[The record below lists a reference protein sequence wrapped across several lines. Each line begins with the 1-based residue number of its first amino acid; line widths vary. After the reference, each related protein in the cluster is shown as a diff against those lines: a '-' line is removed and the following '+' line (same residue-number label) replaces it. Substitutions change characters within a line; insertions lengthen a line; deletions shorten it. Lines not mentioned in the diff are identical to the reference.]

1 MLTEAPPNTSDPQT
15 PMQPDSPLE
24 FNPLLPEFRQNPYP
38 TYHRFRD
45 ADPVHWG
52 EFFGFW
58 VITRYDDIVT
68 MLRHSKASANPRDW
82 ERFDDYVESLG
93 GTGPAGDM
101 QARWML
107 LKNPPDHTRLRKL
120 VTKAFTPRVVEN
132 MRPHI
137 QTIVDDLLDPI
148 QAKSN
153 FDIIADLA
161 FPLPVIV
168 IAELIGVPTK
178 DRDQFKEWTGALA
191 RSLDPVITPDIS
203 AAADRATEAFI
214 DYFTRLVAER
224 RAHPQQDLL
233 SGLIAA
239 EEKGDKLDEDELLA
253 TAILLFAAGHE
264 TTMNLIGNGML
275 ALLRNPD
282 QLAKLQADPALIET
296 AVEEFLRYD
305 GSVQVTARVALEDI
319 ELGGKTIRKNQQS
332 LLLLGAANH
341 DPAHFPDPDRL
352 DITRQHNTQ
361 LTFSHG
367 IHHCLGAPL
376 ARVEAQLAINTLL
389 RRMPNMRLAT
399 PKLEWRDMLT
409 LRGLKALPVTC

>member
-1 MLTEAPPNTSDPQT
+1 
-15 PMQPDSPLE
+15 
-24 FNPLLPEFRQNPYP
+24 
-38 TYHRFRD
+38 
-45 ADPVHWG
+45 
-52 EFFGFW
+52 
-58 VITRYDDIVT
+58 
-68 MLRHSKASANPRDW
+68 MLRHSKASSNPRDW
-82 ERFDDYVESLG
+82 ERFDDYAESLG

-120 VTKAFTPRVVEN
+120 ATKAFTPRVVEN

-137 QTIVDDLLDPI
+137 QPIVDDLLDPI
-148 QAKSN
+148 QAKSV
-153 FDIIADLA
+153 FDIIAELA

-168 IAELIGVPTK
+168 IAELIGVPAQ

-203 AAADRATEAFI
+203 AAADKATEAFI

-224 RAHPQQDLL
+224 RVQPQQDLL

-239 EEKGDKLDEDELLA
+239 EEEGDKLDEDELLA

-282 QLAKLQADPALIET
+282 QLAKLQADPLLIET

-319 ELGGKTIRKNQQS
+319 ELGGKTLRKNQQS

-341 DPAHFPDPDRL
+341 DPARFSDPDRL
-352 DITRQHNTQ
+352 DITRQDTNQ

-376 ARVEAQLAINTLL
+376 ARVEAQIAINTLL
-389 RRMPNMRLAT
+389 RRKPNMRLAT
-399 PKLEWRDMLT
+399 QELAWRDMLT

>member
-1 MLTEAPPNTSDPQT
+1 MVTESSPNAPAPQT
-15 PMQPDSPLE
+15 PTQPDLPLE

-38 TYHRFRD
+38 TYQQFRD
-45 ADPVHWG
+45 TDPVHWS

-68 MLRHSKASANPRDW
+68 MLRHSAAGSNPRDW

-148 QAKSN
+148 QAQSN

-168 IAELIGVPTK
+168 IAELIGVPTQ

-203 AAADRATEAFI
+203 AAADKATEAFV

-224 RAHPQQDLL
+224 RTHPQQDLL

-239 EEKGDKLDEDELLA
+239 EEEGDKLDEDELLA

-282 QLAKLQADPALIET
+282 QLAKLQADPSLIET

-319 ELGGKTIRKNQQS
+319 ELSGKTIRKNQQS

-341 DPAHFPDPDRL
+341 DPAQFPDPDRL
-352 DITRQHNTQ
+352 DITRQANTQ

-376 ARVEAQLAINTLL
+376 ARVEAQIAINTLL
-389 RRMPNMRLAT
+389 RRRPNMRLVT
-399 PKLEWRDMLT
+399 QELDWRDMLT

>member
-1 MLTEAPPNTSDPQT
+1 MLTESSPNTSDPQT
-15 PMQPDSPLE
+15 PMQPDPPLE

-38 TYHRFRD
+38 TYHQFRE
-45 ADPVHWG
+45 ADPVHWS
-52 EFFGFW
+52 EMFGFW
-58 VITRYDDIVT
+58 VFSRYDDIVT
-68 MLRHSKASANPRDW
+68 ILRHSKASANPRDW
-82 ERFDDYVESLG
+82 ERFDDYVEALG

-101 QARWML
+101 QSRWML

-137 QTIVDDLLDPI
+137 QAIVDDLLDGV
-148 QAKSN
+148 QTKGS
-153 FDIIADLA
+153 FDIIQDLA

-168 IAELIGVPTK
+168 IAELIGVPTE
-178 DRDQFKEWTGALA
+178 DREYFKGWTAALA
-191 RSLDPVITPDIS
+191 RSLDPVITPEI
-203 AAADRATEAFI
+203 AQAADKATEDLIA
-214 DYFTRLVAER
+214 YFTTLVAER
-224 RAHPQQDLL
+224 RATPQDDLL

-239 EEKGDKLDEDELLA
+239 EEEGDKLDEDELLA

-282 QLAKLQADPALIET
+282 QLAKLQADPSLIET

-319 ELGGKTIRKNQQS
+319 EIGGKTIRKNQQS

-352 DITRQHNTQ
+352 DITRQDNRQ

-399 PKLEWRDMLT
+399 EALEWRDMLT
-409 LRGLKALPVTC
+409 LRGLKALPVTF